1 MWFFTVALVSICV
14 LMVIRWLQKRRRDF
28 AKHVPWVRP
37 YLPVLGNGL
46 LFIGKDDVQRF
57 WNMQKMFDR
66 KENLFR
72 FYLGPNTVFGTND
85 PGTAQQILTDPNC
98 MDKPYVYDYFLAD
111 CGVFAAKTSV
121 WKSQRK
127 ALNPTSNVRVLQ
139 GYIPTFCRINSAMI
153 KRLENVPAG
162 KTINFMDYASRLA
175 VELVCATT
183 LGFDINQFDDPDGFA
198 HNMERV
204 FYVASRRMLNV
215 HLQLDTVYRWTK
227 DYREERAL
235 REKMES
241 YAMKIYESAERRF
254 SSPPEDDED
263 QEQEKSRI
271 LVHQLFVNKHRKFAK
286 MEILHNIYTIIAA
299 GTDTTANAVSYTC
312 LQLAMHPEQQE
323 RLYNEINDI
332 FPNSEPIITL
342 EALKCL
348 PYLDMVLKEAL
359 RLYPAA
365 WIVMRENTDDVIIDG
380 LRIPKGNKFAVNIY
394 SMQRRVDV
402 WGPDANLF
410 NPERFGAERSAT
422 RHRYAFLPFSGGRR
436 DCLGARYAMISMK
449 IMMVHLVKHFRFT
462 TTMREEDIN
471 FRFDALLRIIG
482 GHQLQIEK
490 R

>member
-1 MWFFTVALVSICV
+1 
-14 LMVIRWLQKRRRDF
+14 
-28 AKHVPWVRP
+28 
-37 YLPVLGNGL
+37 
-46 LFIGKDDVQRF
+46 
-57 WNMQKMFDR
+57 
-66 KENLFR
+66 
-72 FYLGPNTVFGTND
+72 
-85 PGTAQQILTDPNC
+85 
-98 MDKPYVYDYFLAD
+98 
-111 CGVFAAKTSV
+111 
-121 WKSQRK
+121 
-127 ALNPTSNVRVLQ
+127 
-139 GYIPTFCRINSAMI
+139 
-153 KRLENVPAG
+153 
-162 KTINFMDYASRLA
+162 
-175 VELVCATT
+175 
-183 LGFDINQFDDPDGFA
+183 
-198 HNMERV
+198 
-204 FYVASRRMLNV
+204 
-215 HLQLDTVYRWTK
+215 
-227 DYREERAL
+227 
-235 REKMES
+235 
-241 YAMKIYESAERRF
+241 
-254 SSPPEDDED
+254 
-263 QEQEKSRI
+263 
-271 LVHQLFVNKHRKFAK
+271 

-332 FPNSEPIITL
+332 FPDSKPIITL

-410 NPERFGAERSAT
+410 NPERFSAERSAT

-436 DCLGARYAMISMK
+436 DCLGRYRGSHISSFHYSKKMHIVIVLIHFHLSGARYAMISMK

-462 TTMREEDIN
+462 TTMREDDIN